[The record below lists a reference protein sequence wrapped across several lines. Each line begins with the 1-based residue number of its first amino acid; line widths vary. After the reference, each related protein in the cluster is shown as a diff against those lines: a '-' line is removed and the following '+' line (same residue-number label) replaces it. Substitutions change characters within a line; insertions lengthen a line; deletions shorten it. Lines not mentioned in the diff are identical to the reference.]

1 MKPPR
6 RIRVGHIDFTV
17 VVDADQVD
25 RIAEDT
31 DADGCMSEKHAL
43 IAIRPLPEPRTRTV
57 LVHELIHGCIA
68 ASGLV
73 LDDEV
78 EERFVA
84 AATGPLLA
92 ALRDNKFLVQFLTA

>member
-6 RIRVGHIDFTV
+6 RIKVGHIEFTV
-17 VVDADQVD
+17 TVGETEVD
-25 RIAEDT
+25 RIVDDD

-57 LVHELIHGCIA
+57 LVHELLHGCIA

-92 ALRDNKFLVQFLTA
+92 ALRDNKALIAYLTA